1 MRDTAAIRDKLAK
14 ADRLRAISNA
24 AEAARSKIRLSQEP
38 AARNGWLGF
47 RKRPAG
53 HEVFFT
59 AEETAA
65 IYCALAKVRD
75 EHRDSADQIER
86 EVAG

>member
-1 MRDTAAIRDKLAK
+1 MNVTEAIRAKLAQ
-14 ADRLRAISNA
+14 ADRHRAIERS
-24 AEAARSKIRLSQEP
+24 AETARSKIRLSEQP

-59 AEETAA
+59 RDETTA
-65 IYCALAKVRD
+65 IYEALAKVADDNRQY
-75 EHRDSADQIER
+75 ADQIER